1 MTSTAHLINVATA
14 TFGDLL
20 AEALP
25 ELPPYRMARHWI
37 KADARR
43 EHIVARFDSDVA
55 PSLILKQ
62 AFAPQDA
69 TEFAGI
75 VKNHEAAQAAL
86 SGQTDVTV
94 PELLAIDPSR
104 QAYLMRFVAG
114 ETLLDACRTSDDHRP
129 LLRQAGRWLAGY
141 HAGTFQ
147 EDRVFQPKFMAN
159 HMLHLA
165 DQMKTGVRRI
175 KGQKRFLALTG
186 HIQDWVA
193 PCSGQQTKVAAK
205 HGDLNAHN
213 ILVSP
218 DSVAALDFLAH
229 SHAPVGYDIAR
240 ILLSYMQMVGD
251 LAALPKGHVVPPDV
265 LDAFFEVYGFVPPDD
280 PGVTFMLR
288 VQILTDWNRFNHSL
302 SVSAALRFQRLRFI
316 ANRAFA

>member
-43 EHIVARFDSDVA
+43 EHFVARFDSDVA

-94 PELLAIDPSR
+94 PELLAVDPSR
-104 QAYLMRFVAG
+104 QAYLMRFVPG
-114 ETLLDACRTSDDHRP
+114 ETLLDACRSSDDHRP

-147 EDRVFQPKFMAN
+147 EERVFQPKFMAN

-193 PCSGQQTKVAAK
+193 P
-205 HGDLNAHN
+205 
-213 ILVSP
+213 
-218 DSVAALDFLAH
+218 
-229 SHAPVGYDIAR
+229 
-240 ILLSYMQMVGD
+240 
-251 LAALPKGHVVPPDV
+251 
-265 LDAFFEVYGFVPPDD
+265 
-280 PGVTFMLR
+280 
-288 VQILTDWNRFNHSL
+288 
-302 SVSAALRFQRLRFI
+302 
-316 ANRAFA
+316 